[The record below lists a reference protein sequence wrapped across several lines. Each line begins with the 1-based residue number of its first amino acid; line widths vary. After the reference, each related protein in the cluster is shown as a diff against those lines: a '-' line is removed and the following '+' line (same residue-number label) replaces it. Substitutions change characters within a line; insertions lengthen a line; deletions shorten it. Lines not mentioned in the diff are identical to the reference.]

1 MSKTQREDK
10 PLTIERACE
19 LARVSRAG
27 YYRAWEESAPRQR
40 ETALRELIQKLSLTY
55 PLHGSRRIGKL
66 LRLEG
71 EVVNRKRVQRLMR
84 EDNLLVLRK
93 RRYVVTT
100 DSRHTYAVYPN
111 LAGGFEATEPDQ
123 LWVADIT
130 YIRLRE
136 EHVYLAVILDAC
148 SRLVVGWELND
159 TLTADL
165 SLAALDRA
173 LAGRAIKPGIVHHS
187 DRGVQYCAH
196 RYIER
201 LQEHKFQISMSRA
214 GNPYDN
220 ALAESFMRTLKCEE
234 VYLTQYRDLGDARQ
248 RIGSFLEDYY
258 NRRRLHSSLGYQT
271 PEAFE
276 QNAKLKREENTKE
289 AE

>member
-1 MSKTQREDK
+1 
-10 PLTIERACE
+10 

-27 YYRAWEESAPRQR
+27 YYRAWEESEPRAA
-40 ETALRELIQKLSLTY
+40 ETGVRDRIQQLSLAY
-55 PLHGSRRIGKL
+55 PQHGSRRLVKL
-66 LRLEG
+66 LAAEG
-71 EVVNRKRVQRLMR
+71 IVVNRKRMQRLMR

-93 RRYVVTT
+93 KRYVITT

-111 LAGGFEATEPDQ
+111 LAGDFAPSAVNQ

-136 EHVYLAVILDAC
+136 AFVYLAVILDAW
-148 SRLVVGWELND
+148 SRKVVGWELGQ
-159 TLTADL
+159 TLEAEL
-165 SLAALDRA
+165 ALAALERA
-173 LAGRAIKPGIVHHS
+173 LAGRPLPEGLIHHS

-196 RYIER
+196 RYVDR
-201 LQEHKFQISMSRA
+201 LREASVRISMSRA

-234 VYLTQYRDLGDARQ
+234 VYLTAYRDADDARL
-248 RIGSFLEDYY
+248 RIGAFLEDYY

-271 PEAFE
+271 PEAY
-276 QNAKLKREENTKE
+276 E
-289 AE
+289 AAVAASNDTAERSSTA